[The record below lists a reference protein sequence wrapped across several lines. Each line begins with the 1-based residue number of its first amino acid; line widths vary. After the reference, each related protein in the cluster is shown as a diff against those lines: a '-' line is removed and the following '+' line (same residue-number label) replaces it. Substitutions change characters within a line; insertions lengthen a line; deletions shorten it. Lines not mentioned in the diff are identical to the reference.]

1 MGIILGLLDV
11 VLSIVLVGA
20 FIGWLYSI
28 GLGLSWFFGARR
40 KYGETIQ
47 PMGYIIWFSWVLI
60 GYPILATILSLII
73 EFDI

>member
-1 MGIILGLLDV
+1 MSIILGLLDAI
-11 VLSIVLVGA
+11 LSILLLGA

-40 KYGETIQ
+40 KYNEKIQ
-47 PMGYIIWFSWVLI
+47 PAGYVIWFSWVLI
-60 GYPILATILSLII
+60 GYPILASILAVII